1 MMLRFTICA
10 ALLVVLGACD
20 RDKPKAEPPV
30 ASPSLEAVKSAA
42 PLAVASAAPSA
53 HHMEEIEAPE
63 VTVRPTGTTVH
74 VVWSA
79 PAGTGVNE
87 EAPFKV
93 RWNRSEGLEAP
104 PEMKSTG
111 AMVKD
116 GFDVPVK
123 PFAGVPHA
131 NLAGTIDL
139 VVCDTATHKVCIPVK
154 RSVDLG
160 FIVSK
165 DAPAETKLTVKLPEA
180 KPPS

>member
-1 MMLRFTICA
+1 MHRFTICA
-10 ALLVVLGACD
+10 AVLLAPPLGACD
-20 RDKPKAEPPV
+20 RERPKAEPPV
-30 ASPSLEAVKSAA
+30 VTPTPAAVKSAA
-42 PLAVASAAPSA
+42 PPASTAQ
-53 HHMEEIEAPE
+53 HMEEIEAPE

-79 PAGTGVNE
+79 PSGTGVNE
-87 EAPFKV
+87 DAPFKV
-93 RWNRSEGLEAP
+93 RWKSSEGLDAP

-131 NLAGTIDL
+131 NLAGVIDL
-139 VVCDTATHKVCIPVK
+139 VVCDTATHKICVPVK
-154 RSVDLG
+154 RALDLG